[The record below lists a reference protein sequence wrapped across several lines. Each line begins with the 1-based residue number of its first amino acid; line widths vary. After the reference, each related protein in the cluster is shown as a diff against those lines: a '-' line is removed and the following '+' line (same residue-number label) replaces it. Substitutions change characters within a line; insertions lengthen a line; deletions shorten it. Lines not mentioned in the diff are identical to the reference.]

1 MAQRSQYPNGT
12 WKIYKYRPGFVE
24 KADIAVWTYGWA
36 GHTAIVV
43 GPSDKSHFKCVDQ
56 NWVGSNQWSGSRAA
70 FVNHN
75 YNGNGGNIYFI
86 RPPYKAEKNPPKPS
100 DSSSSSSSSSN
111 TATDNNKTVTIKRN
125 KRTSISLLT
134 MENQHILNL
143 SLTISYK
150 AKIEDIILKSDYKK
164 CEYDVFCA

>member
-12 WKIYKYRPGFVE
+12 WKIYKYRPGFVPK

-75 YNGNGGNIYFI
+75 YNGNGGDIYFI
-86 RPPYKAEKNPPKPS
+86 RTLLNQVIIQ
-100 DSSSSSSSSSN
+100 
-111 TATDNNKTVTIKRN
+111 VTPVALQQTTIKQSQSKRN

-150 AKIEDIILKSDYKK
+150 AKIEDIILKK
-164 CEYDVFCA
+164 

>member
-1 MAQRSQYPNGT
+1 MQWHNVPNILTEHGRY
-12 WKIYKYRPGFVE
+12 INIDLASSR

-86 RPPYKAEKNPPKPS
+86 RPPYKAEKILLNLAIAQVVQVVQVIRQQ
-100 DSSSSSSSSSN
+100 
-111 TATDNNKTVTIKRN
+111 TTIKQSQSKETN
-125 KRTSISLLT
+125 AH
-134 MENQHILNL
+134 QFH
-143 SLTISYK
+143 Y
-150 AKIEDIILKSDYKK
+150 
-164 CEYDVFCA
+164 